1 MHGSHNQFNSLAHSR
16 YNQSYS
22 LKYLAMSTRQ
32 ELLSVIEQ
40 LPDEQLPSLL
50 EIAQALKQ
58 PEQHEPQ
65 QARDI
70 RAFLRL
76 PLAAQQQQLEQQAA
90 IIAPYFQP
98 GSEDME
104 WVEAYVEDDNW
115 DDE

>member
-1 MHGSHNQFNSLAHSR
+1 
-16 YNQSYS
+16 
-22 LKYLAMSTRQ
+22 MSTRQ

-65 QARDI
+65 SAREI
-70 RAFLRL
+70 RAFLKL
-76 PLAAQQQQLEQQAA
+76 PLAEQQRQLEQQAA
-90 IIAPYFQP
+90 LIAPYFQP

-104 WVEAYVEDDNW
+104 WVEEYVEDDDWN
-115 DDE
+115 DE